1 MIVEQVN
8 RLIKVRELKLLLGQF
23 ETLHSQYAEKF
34 ILVENPAK
42 TVLENFSEFA
52 RIHKNLQEKLQEIA
66 DFYFKN
72 RETFFSYAGIEE
84 DVMIL
89 LNVGAEQD
97 VMYFNILDMIQDLK
111 TEKE

>member
-1 MIVEQVN
+1 MIETVN
-8 RLIKVRELKLLLGQF
+8 RLIKIRELKLLLGQF
-23 ETLHSQYAEKF
+23 ETLHNLYAEKF

-42 TVLENFSEFA
+42 IVLENFSEFT

-72 RETFFSYAGIEE
+72 RETFSSYA
-84 DVMIL
+84 DVEKKVTAL
-89 LNVGAEQD
+89 LNAGAKQD
-97 VMYFNILDMIQDLK
+97 VIHFDILDMIQDLK